1 MNVRVSYSVYSVT
14 TIRVSWTKLTL
25 VDLKGLANYVVTYDI
40 IISSRKREFGGM
52 ITVPWTNSSAVITNL
67 QPGAQYIV
75 SVKTST
81 STGIS
86 G

>member
-1 MNVRVSYSVYSVT
+1 MNVRVTQFSAT

-25 VDLKGLANYVVTYDI
+25 VDLKGLANYVVTYSDI
-40 IISSRKREFGGM
+40 IISPRKREFGGM
-52 ITVPWTNSSAVITNL
+52 ITVPWTNRSAVITNL

>member
-1 MNVRVSYSVYSVT
+1 MNVRVTQFSVT